1 MSYYTKASPLRSSLR
16 KHGGRQKSPG
26 RKTVSFVSSNTDKK
40 ISNVNDCLQ
49 FMQNGTEMVKLRTNT
64 RQFRRVFSLDADLSH
79 IRWTPT
85 NKKPHKARIAVD
97 TIKEVRVGRNTELLR
112 ATTEGTNGE
121 TQDEGAFSVIYG
133 DDYMCLDLIALSADD
148 ANIWVTGL
156 MALTSGP
163 KDIQPSGSM
172 ATLRERWLESV
183 FDNADTEKK
192 GYISE
197 KSAARLI
204 RSINPRLLVTRC
216 KQRVKEVSTSCT
228 NEALRGR
235 IDREQFIDIYKDV
248 ATRPEVYFL
257 MVRYA
262 NKDYLSIKDLQIFLE
277 TEQGM
282 VGVTKEECEKII
294 QQYEPSTEAKK
305 NHFMTVDGFT
315 NFLLSDESSVFD
327 QSQKTV
333 CHEMDHHFSKY
344 FIATSHNTYLVE
356 DQIKGPSS
364 VDGYI
369 SALKRSCRF
378 IELDVWEP
386 SEHDDVDELMIYH
399 GGTDTSKLPLTAALT
414 TISELAF
421 EHSNYPLLIRLEQ
434 HLSLAW
440 QHRLVDALLTHL
452 GTQLYLPFTDPID
465 WTLPDNV
472 PTPEKFKN
480 KIILVGKRL
489 PKQFQNGSSNVE
501 SGEVTEE
508 DESCDIQ
515 TGKQRRERRTEILAE
530 LSNLIAPFMQTKQVR
545 DLASFTSKPELSS
558 ATHVVSITEGDCLKM
573 IHHHSAAFSELGR
586 NYALRVIPNA
596 VRVDSSN
603 MNPQEF
609 WNFGLNMVALNYQ
622 TPGLMMDLQEGKFG
636 ANGACGYVLKPA
648 VMREDV
654 FTPHEKLPIAPQI
667 LHLKILS
674 AQQLPRPRGS
684 NAKGDSADPFVVI
697 EIFGIPADC
706 AEERT
711 KTIRNDS
718 FNPSFDESFQFEISV
733 PELALVRF
741 LVLDDDYIGD
751 DFIGQY
757 TVPFECLQSGYR
769 HIPLLNNEGDPL
781 ENSTL
786 FVHVAITNRRGG
798 GKPKKRGMSVKRKT
812 SRVQTGMKMIGI
824 KAMDDLFKM
833 AVSPLVESIEM
844 RNQLEGAM
852 VEWQEQCGLG
862 QTGTIRQ
869 GLRLVH
875 SRIVTAASSATPPT
889 SPHDLNAETKNE
901 DLPPGF
907 VISKNNEGHPIVKTM
922 GAIPD
927 AMLKS
932 FSSLDNLLKKCISI
946 LDSTDILLAKLS
958 EATARIS
965 EYYLAMP
972 QQCADAGLRGQKAT
986 RASENFAWNVR
997 LLKAQL
1003 TLMNKTQTEANEIV
1017 FQVVDTAK
1025 ILGVFD
1031 PSQ

>member
-1 MSYYTKASPLRSSLR
+1 MSHYKSSPLRSSLR

-26 RKTVSFVSSNTDKK
+26 RKTVSFCSNNSEKK
-40 ISNVNDCLQ
+40 VSNVTDCFQ
-49 FMQNGTEMVKLRTNT
+49 YMQNGTEMVKLRTNV

-85 NKKPHKARIAVD
+85 NKKPHKARISVD
-97 TIKEVRVGRNTELLR
+97 SIKEVRVGRNTELLR
-112 ATTEGTNGE
+112 ATENANTDMQEE
-121 TQDEGAFSVIYG
+121 CAFSIIYG
-133 DDYMCLDLIALSADD
+133 DDYMCLDLIALSPDD

-163 KDIQPSGSM
+163 KVENQPSGSM
-172 ATLRERWLESV
+172 ATLRERWLESA
-183 FDNADTEKK
+183 FDEADSEKK
-192 GYISE
+192 GYVSE
-197 KSAARLI
+197 KSAVRLI
-204 RSINPRLLVTRC
+204 RLISPRLLVNRV
-216 KQRVKEVSTSCT
+216 KQKVKEVSTSCL

-235 IDREQFIDIYKDV
+235 IDKEQFIDIYKDV

-277 TEQGM
+277 TEQ
-282 VGVTKEECEKII
+282 
-294 QQYEPSTEAKK
+294 
-305 NHFMTVDGFT
+305 D
-315 NFLLSDESSVFD
+315 SSIFD
-327 QSQKTV
+327 QSQKNI
-333 CHEMDHHFSKY
+333 CHDMDHPLSHY
-344 FIATSHNTYLVE
+344 FIASSFNTYLVE

-364 VDGYI
+364 VDGFI
-369 SALKRSCRF
+369 SALKRCCRF

-386 SEHDDVDELMIYH
+386 DEETELHEPIIYH
-399 GGTDTSKLPLTAALT
+399 GGTQTSKLALSAALS
-414 TISELAF
+414 TINDLAF
-421 EHSNYPLLIRLEQ
+421 EKSSYPLLI
-434 HLSLAW
+434 LSMTKN
-440 QHRLVDALLTHL
+440 LV
-452 GTQLYLPFTDPID
+452 
-465 WTLPDNV
+465 
-472 PTPEKFKN
+472 
-480 KIILVGKRL
+480 
-489 PKQFQNGSSNVE
+489 S
-501 SGEVTEE
+501 
-508 DESCDIQ
+508 
-515 TGKQRRERRTEILAE
+515 
-530 LSNLIAPFMQTKQVR
+530 M
-545 DLASFTSKPELSS
+545 
-558 ATHVVSITEGDCLKM
+558 TEGNCLRM
-573 IHHHSAAFSELGR
+573 IHHNTASYSQVSR
-586 NYALRVIPNA
+586 NFLQRVIPNT

-609 WNFGLNMVALNYQ
+609 WNFGLNIVALNYQ
-622 TPGLMMDLQEGKFG
+622 TPGLMMDLQEGKFA
-636 ANGACGYVLKPA
+636 ANGGCGYVLKPT
-648 VMREDV
+648 VMRDDI
-654 FTPHEKLPIAPQI
+654 FTPLEKLPFTPQI

-684 NAKGDSADPFVVI
+684 TAKGDSADPFVVI
-697 EIFGIPADC
+697 EVFGIPADC

-718 FNPSFDESFQFEISV
+718 FNPSFDENFQFEISV

-824 KAMDDLFKM
+824 KSIDDLFKM
-833 AVSPLVESIEM
+833 AIAPLVESIEM
-844 RNQLEGAM
+844 RNQLESAM
-852 VEWQEQCGLG
+852 IEWQEQCGLG

-869 GLRLVH
+869 GLRLIH
-875 SRIVTAASSATPPT
+875 TRIATAASSSSPPA
-889 SPHDLNAETKNE
+889 SPRHINGDVRNEDAPPSFMITKNA
-901 DLPPGF
+901 DD
-907 VISKNNEGHPIVKTM
+907 HPVVKTS
-922 GAIPD
+922 GNIPE
-927 AMLKS
+927 ALQKS
-932 FSSLDNLLKKCISI
+932 FSSLDNLLKKCINI
-946 LDSTDILLAKLS
+946 LRATDDLLSKLS

-965 EYYLAMP
+965 ECYAEMP
-972 QQCADAGLRGQKAT
+972 QHCAEAGLRGQKAT

-1003 TLMNKTQTEANEIV
+1003 TLMHKTQTEANEIV

-1025 ILGVFD
+1025 ILGVFV
-1031 PSQ
+1031 PTP